1 MESFPEKHCGEG
13 NDSMLSYEKHR
24 GRLTV
29 RLAGEL
35 DHERVGPIRAEPDAL
50 IADPRVKHLVF
61 DLTGVSFMD
70 SSGIGLVIGRYKA
83 LARRGGR
90 VSVAGAT
97 PRVDKIFSMAGLYS
111 IIEKLA

>member
-1 MESFPEKHCGEG
+1 MESFPEHCGEG

-24 GRLTV
+24 DRLTV

-35 DHERVGPIRAEPDAL
+35 DHERVGPIRAELDAL